1 MKRYTFGIQLLLSL
15 FGLCYCLSLQAG
27 SLAIQIV
34 DDKHEPLADA
44 VVYLTSEQPHALA
57 VNESFEIEQKNKTF
71 HPFVTIMPTGA
82 TASFPNRDGIG
93 HHVYSF
99 SPAKNFQL
107 PLSEHESTEKLT
119 FNKPGVVTVGCN
131 IHDWMVAYIYVVDT
145 DYYAKTGADG
155 HAAIDNLP
163 AGEYTIYI
171 AHPGMKSV
179 QPLTQSINVAVDGE
193 NRLEF
198 SLQIK
203 PRYFWQP
210 APRMHEEVY

>member
-1 MKRYTFGIQLLLSL
+1 MNCYLNRIQTLTCL
-15 FGLCYCLSLQAG
+15 FGLLACLPLQAG
-27 SLAIQIV
+27 SLTVQIV
-34 DDKHEPLADA
+34 DDQHEPLADA
-44 VVYLTSEQPHALA
+44 VVYLTSGQPHAPA
-57 VNESFEIEQKNKTF
+57 TNKSFEIEQKNKIF

-82 TASFPNRDGIG
+82 TASFPNHDGIG

-107 PLSEHESTEKLT
+107 PLSEHESTEKIT
-119 FNKPGVVTVGCN
+119 FDKPGVVTVGCN

-145 DYYAKTGADG
+145 DYYAKTEADG
-155 HAAIDNLP
+155 HAIIDNLP
-163 AGEYTIYI
+163 AGEYTIHI
-171 AHPGMKSV
+171 VHPGMKSA
-179 QPLTQSINVAVDGE
+179 QPLTQSINLAVDRD

-198 SLQIK
+198 SLEIK